1 MPKQTQE
8 EIENLN
14 KPIKESKSIVTL
26 LTKII
31 PNQAQTVEEAVVL
44 HKMLQ
49 KTEKRGKLFN

>member
-1 MPKQTQE
+1 MEK
-8 EIENLN
+8 LN